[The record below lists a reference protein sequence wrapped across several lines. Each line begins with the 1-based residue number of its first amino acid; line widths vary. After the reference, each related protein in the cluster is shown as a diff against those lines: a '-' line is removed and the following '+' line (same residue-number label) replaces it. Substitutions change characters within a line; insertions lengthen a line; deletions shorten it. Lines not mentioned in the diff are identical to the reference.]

1 MTTTIDS
8 AELCCVNK
16 SKNFCGIVFYSRV
29 FTCVILCH
37 DMAACV
43 VAKVDETQ
51 SYNNCRHTV
60 IFKCWFRGGFD
71 MIVLLLIEVMQHIII
86 ESSQY
91 HTKITHFFRFTSS
104 SDLTHNILSN
114 RLVAHKE
121 VHIQCEYRYRYTRLF
136 ASYHRAWGEGK

>member
-1 MTTTIDS
+1 MLNCGVCI
-8 AELCCVNK
+8 
-16 SKNFCGIVFYSRV
+16 KNFCGLNDLAGCLLVFAGH
-29 FTCVILCH
+29 ILYH

-43 VAKVDETQ
+43 AKVDEAQ
-51 SYNNCRHTV
+51 SYNNCL
-60 IFKCWFRGGFD
+60 IFKCWFRGGFH
-71 MIVLLLIEVMQHIII
+71 MIEVMQHIII